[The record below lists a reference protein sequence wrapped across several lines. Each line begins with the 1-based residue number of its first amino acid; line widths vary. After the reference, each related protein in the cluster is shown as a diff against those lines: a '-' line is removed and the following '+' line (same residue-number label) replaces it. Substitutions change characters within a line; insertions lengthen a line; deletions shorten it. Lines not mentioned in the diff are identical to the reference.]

1 MKRKYLVMLFL
12 SFLILLSACQPTP
25 ETAPVQGKS
34 GSLIDMISG
43 NYEYEPE
50 NAAALNG
57 QTWSETVFEEEGIHI
72 IVDAKIITQDVK
84 GYPVVRV
91 KSDTEKLLTSAFL
104 QKSIG
109 YFFDGC
115 QPYYRTLQPIKKECE
130 MQIIWYQQ
138 MISTGLVKDDMM
150 DSANQS
156 LEYYKNAYIE
166 AAEYIPFDIETD
178 PYGEKFMKDTG
189 MEDVI
194 SLVAFPADGLMGI
207 LVKNNYVRFNR
218 INSLSY
224 YYEYEVGLSSFDDVP
239 KSVTMDTKAA
249 LKIAEE
255 SVNIIAAGD
264 DMKLAR
270 VATTN
275 NASMYET
282 DFSEFQDLEPRCLV
296 FYFMRS
302 FGGVEPNYIVQAAK
316 TFNTNEADIQFRPGV
331 DPDYIRV
338 VVDDMKIVDWTW
350 NHPDLIV
357 GVMSQDVPLMPFEQI
372 KDIFRQQVNYYYSYH
387 AWPSSKET
395 IKIDK
400 IVLSLMKIDEKD
412 NNEASLVIPV
422 WDFIGTQDSVFF
434 GIKDG
439 GDADYS
445 FLTINAIDG
454 SSIDRSVGY

>member
-1 MKRKYLVMLFL
+1 ME
-12 SFLILLSACQPTP
+12 ST
-25 ETAPVQGKS
+25 
-34 GSLIDMISG
+34 
-43 NYEYEPE
+43 
-50 NAAALNG
+50 
-57 QTWSETVFEEEGIHI
+57 
-72 IVDAKIITQDVK
+72 
-84 GYPVVRV
+84 
-91 KSDTEKLLTSAFL
+91 
-104 QKSIG
+104 
-109 YFFDGC
+109 
-115 QPYYRTLQPIKKECE
+115 KKECE
-130 MQIIWYQQ
+130 MQIIWFQQ
-138 MISTGLVKDDMM
+138 MISAGLVKDDMV

-156 LEYYKNAYIE
+156 LEYYKNAYME

-178 PYGEKFMKDTG
+178 PYGDKFMKDTG
-189 MEDVI
+189 MENVI
-194 SLVAFPADGLMGI
+194 SLVAFPADGFMGI
-207 LVKNNYVRFNR
+207 LVKNDYVRFHR

-224 YYEYEVGLSSFDDVP
+224 HYEYEVGLSSLDDVP

-270 VATTN
+270 AATIN
-275 NASMYET
+275 NASIYIT
-282 DFSEFQDLEPRCLV
+282 DFKDFQDLEPTCLV

-302 FGGVEPNYIVQAAK
+302 FGDVQPNYIVKAAK
-316 TFNTNEADIQFRPGV
+316 TFNTNEADLQFRPGV
-331 DPDYIRV
+331 YPDYIRV
-338 VVDDMKIVDWTW
+338 VVDDMKIVDWMW

-372 KDIFRQQVNYYYSYH
+372 KDIFRQQVKNCYSYLVLDCF
-387 AWPSSKET
+387 ET

-400 IVLSLMKIDEKD
+400 IVLSLMKKDEKD
-412 NNEASLVIPV
+412 NNKASLVVPV

-454 SSIDRSVGY
+454 SIIDRDWGY